1 MLPLAKS
8 LDTLGLFTHTPADM
22 LALWDAIG
30 HPTDSTEDFPLGVP
44 EPRPSV
50 EPPMA
55 AAFESALTV
64 LRSAGTTIRP
74 IDFAGTLTKLAE
86 ANKTVMFFEGARFH
100 EQRFKEYGSRLDA
113 DLVDLIQKGLE
124 MPVERYDEARRFI
137 AEWKGR
143 FSEMY
148 KATPVILTPAA
159 PGPAPFGLASTGDP
173 RMNAPWTALGTLAIS
188 IPMPVPSGLPLGLQ
202 LTADHGQDARVL
214 CTAVHLQTIL
224 ATASATVS
232 I

>member
-1 MLPLAKS
+1 
-8 LDTLGLFTHTPADM
+8 M
-22 LALWDAIG
+22 LALWGALG
-30 HPTDSTEDFPLGVP
+30 HATDSTEDFPLGVP

-50 EPPMA
+50 EPLMA
-55 AAFESALTV
+55 NAFESALTV
-64 LRSAGTTIRP
+64 LRSAGTTIQP
-74 IDFAGTLTKLAE
+74 IEIAGTLTKLAE

-113 DLVDLIQKGLE
+113 DLVALIQKGLE

-137 AEWKGR
+137 AESKGR

-173 RMNAPWTALGTLAIS
+173 RMNAPWTALGTPAIS

-214 CTAVHLQTIL
+214 CTAARLETIL
-224 ATASATVS
+224 AAASATGEALRQQNAS
-232 I
+232 QKAR